1 MSTET
6 LELHFRRGSRWAVL
20 GAVSSTV
27 VAILF
32 YYEHLHPV
40 LITVGVVSAVTACG
54 NLLVQSRALRSISR
68 SSSG

>member
-6 LELHFRRGSRWAVL
+6 LESHFRRGRRWAVL
-20 GAVSSTV
+20 GAVCSTV

-32 YYEHLHPV
+32 YVEQLHPV
-40 LITVGVVSAVTACG
+40 LITAGVVSAVVSWR
-54 NLLVQSRALRSISR
+54 NLVVQVRALRSISR